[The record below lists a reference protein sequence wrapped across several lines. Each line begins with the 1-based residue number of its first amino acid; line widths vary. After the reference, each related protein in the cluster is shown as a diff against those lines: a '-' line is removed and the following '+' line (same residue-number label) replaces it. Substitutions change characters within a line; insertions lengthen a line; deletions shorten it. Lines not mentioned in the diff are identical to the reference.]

1 MSRQRSLLAVGLVAF
16 LVVGAGIAAK
26 AAEGVAA
33 AGDAAAGEEL
43 FLDRCVT
50 CHIAEGG
57 GQGPSLS
64 GVFGRKA
71 GVQPDFAYSAAIRAS
86 GLTWTGPEL
95 DRFLA
100 NPVKAIPGT
109 AMPITVPD
117 AKERADLVA
126 YFASKRTP

>member
-1 MSRQRSLLAVGLVAF
+1 MSRQRSLLAVGLVAV